1 MKFPD
6 ISTHDGRR
14 AWAFLAIMGG
24 AMVFT
29 AIIIWLIFL
38 LSGHDDYL
46 ANLAYLAHGQVF
58 IGMSALGWAMG
69 RRLLASA
76 SKDGVTINDQHE
88 GES

>member
-1 MKFPD
+1 VKLPD

-29 AIIIWLIFL
+29 AIIIWLICL
-38 LSGHDDYL
+38 LKGNADYL
-46 ANLAYLAHGQVF
+46 ANIAYLANGQVF

-76 SKDGVTINDQHE
+76 SKDGITIDDKGHSE
-88 GES
+88 